1 MHLQETVTN
10 WTDCLPRLPDG
21 TLVKAVDR
29 GDLLR
34 TAKQIKPGCV
44 TLLRHWYDHGQHY
57 DNAPYSVKLDRA
69 RTFFNSFLDGTF
81 YQQYASFVDIIAG
94 WNEVWAES
102 QTAQEK
108 ADRVEQER
116 AMIQVFKAEH
126 APRLPAHVRYGMA
139 SSAVGNSQ
147 PREMYQ
153 LAVQED
159 CYIQDHPYSHWV
171 QGVRSAGDWPNLS
184 GLWNRKE
191 IEYGIKPR
199 YVFDE
204 GGPFE
209 SAVDGWRSNKCLG
222 GSVSAYVGA
231 VRAWIQDVKQTA
243 AYKEGR
249 IIGPVALFTT
259 GRQSASWSTYWT
271 EQPELNAL
279 ADMFRAE
286 WKPGAVIPPST
297 PLPITPLSQRD
308 PRWSSHI
315 MGPDAT
321 GRVRTIGDFGCLVTD
336 WAMMLQ
342 AWEISTLN
350 PAELWEYIKA
360 RGGTNGA
367 YLRGGA
373 LATAFPDDVKYN
385 GFTSGGPT
393 LYAQIRAN
401 KDKGIITPV
410 RVDFNPM
417 TPEQEEHWLDVIDY
431 LPNDNF
437 LAADPWTGKRIII
450 NDVYGIPGPDVL
462 AAQWYEPITSAPP
475 PPPRRYPR
483 VCHLLPQD
491 ATPAEYDR
499 VTSEAYALRQS
510 VMSSIDDAL
519 ITHPNLTS
527 RTVIVWGAL
536 PRHGAF
542 TDKASFEAWVTAN
555 YPPLPTIQY
564 RTF

>member
-1 MHLQETVTN
+1 MHLQTEVNN
-10 WTDCLPRLPDG
+10 WTDALPRLPDG

-81 YQQYASFVDIIAG
+81 YQQYAPVVDIIAG

-102 QTAQEK
+102 QTAAEK

-126 APRLPAHVRYGMA
+126 APRLPAHVRYGGS

-147 PREMYQ
+147 PKEMYQ

-159 CYIQDHPYSHWV
+159 FYIQDHPYSHWV

-231 VRAWIQDVKQTA
+231 VRAWINDVKQTA

-259 GRQSASWSTYWT
+259 GRQSSTWASYWT

-286 WKPGAVIPPST
+286 WKPGIVPPSSG
-297 PLPITPLSQRD
+297 LNEALIAKSLELQCIQLNAAASIQAKIVRD
-308 PRWSSHI
+308 
-315 MGPDAT
+315 
-321 GRVRTIGDFGCLVTD
+321 GRQPVGSEGRMTHQGISY
-336 WAMMLQ
+336 ALQ
-342 AWEISTLN
+342 
-350 PAELWEYIKA
+350 PAESL
-360 RGGTNGA
+360 TNQGRWV
-367 YLRGGA
+367 YYCRVG
-373 LATAFPDDVKYN
+373 DWSN
-385 GFTSGGPT
+385 
-393 LYAQIRAN
+393 
-401 KDKGIITPV
+401 V
-410 RVDFNPM
+410 RV
-417 TPEQEEHWLDVIDY
+417 I
-431 LPNDNF
+431 
-437 LAADPWTGKRIII
+437 AG
-450 NDVYGIPGPDVL
+450 
-462 AAQWYEPITSAPP
+462 
-475 PPPRRYPR
+475 
-483 VCHLLPQD
+483 
-491 ATPAEYDR
+491 
-499 VTSEAYALRQS
+499 
-510 VMSSIDDAL
+510 
-519 ITHPNLTS
+519 
-527 RTVIVWGAL
+527 
-536 PRHGAF
+536 
-542 TDKASFEAWVTAN
+542 
-555 YPPLPTIQY
+555 
-564 RTF
+564 

>member
-1 MHLQETVTN
+1 MHLQTEVNN
-10 WTDCLPRLPDG
+10 WTDALLRLPDG

-81 YQQYASFVDIIAG
+81 YQQYAGIVDIIAG

-108 ADRVEQER
+108 ADRVEQEK

-126 APRLPAHVRYGMA
+126 APRLPSHVRYAMA

-147 PREMYQ
+147 PRDMYQ

-231 VRAWIQDVKQTA
+231 VRTWIQDVKQTA
-243 AYKEGR
+243 AYREGR

-259 GRQSASWSTYWT
+259 GRQSSTWSSYWT

-286 WKPGAVIPPST
+286 WKPGTVPPSSG
-297 PLPITPLSQRD
+297 LNEALIARSLELQCISLNAAASIQAKIVRD
-308 PRWSSHI
+308 
-315 MGPDAT
+315 
-321 GRVRTIGDFGCLVTD
+321 GRQPVGSEGRMTHQGVSY
-336 WAMMLQ
+336 ALQ
-342 AWEISTLN
+342 
-350 PAELWEYIKA
+350 PAESL
-360 RGGTNGA
+360 
-367 YLRGGA
+367 
-373 LATAFPDDVKYN
+373 
-385 GFTSGGPT
+385 TSQGRWVYYCRVGDWS
-393 LYAQIRAN
+393 N
-401 KDKGIITPV
+401 V
-410 RVDFNPM
+410 RV
-417 TPEQEEHWLDVIDY
+417 I
-431 LPNDNF
+431 
-437 LAADPWTGKRIII
+437 TG
-450 NDVYGIPGPDVL
+450 
-462 AAQWYEPITSAPP
+462 
-475 PPPRRYPR
+475 
-483 VCHLLPQD
+483 
-491 ATPAEYDR
+491 
-499 VTSEAYALRQS
+499 
-510 VMSSIDDAL
+510 
-519 ITHPNLTS
+519 
-527 RTVIVWGAL
+527 
-536 PRHGAF
+536 
-542 TDKASFEAWVTAN
+542 
-555 YPPLPTIQY
+555 
-564 RTF
+564 

>member
-102 QTAQEK
+102 QTAAEK

-126 APRLPAHVRYGMA
+126 APRLPAHVRYGGS

-147 PREMYQ
+147 PKEMYQ

-159 CYIQDHPYSHWV
+159 FYIQDHPYSHWV

-231 VRAWIQDVKQTA
+231 VRAWINDVKQTA

-259 GRQSASWSTYWT
+259 GRQSASWSSYWT

-286 WKPGAVIPPST
+286 WKPGTVTPP
-297 PLPITPLSQRD
+297 
-308 PRWSSHI
+308 
-315 MGPDAT
+315 
-321 GRVRTIGDFGCLVTD
+321 
-336 WAMMLQ
+336 
-342 AWEISTLN
+342 
-350 PAELWEYIKA
+350 
-360 RGGTNGA
+360 TN
-367 YLRGGA
+367 
-373 LATAFPDDVKYN
+373 
-385 GFTSGGPT
+385 
-393 LYAQIRAN
+393 
-401 KDKGIITPV
+401 
-410 RVDFNPM
+410 
-417 TPEQEEHWLDVIDY
+417 
-431 LPNDNF
+431 
-437 LAADPWTGKRIII
+437 
-450 NDVYGIPGPDVL
+450 
-462 AAQWYEPITSAPP
+462 
-475 PPPRRYPR
+475 PPRRYNR
-483 VCHLLPQD
+483 FCHLVPGD
-491 ATPAEYDR
+491 STPAEWNR
-499 VTSEAYALRQS
+499 VTTEAYARRHT
-510 VMSSIDDAL
+510 VMSSIDDAF

-527 RTVIVWGAL
+527 RTVVVWGAL
-536 PRHGAF
+536 SRHGAF
-542 TDKASFEAWVTAN
+542 TSRANFEAWVTAN

>member
-1 MHLQETVTN
+1 MHLQAEVNN
-10 WTDCLPRLPDG
+10 WTDALPRLPDG
-21 TLVKAVDR
+21 VLVKAVDR

-44 TLLRHWYDHGQHY
+44 TLLRHWYDQGQHY

-81 YQQYASFVDIIAG
+81 YQQYSPFVDIIAG

-147 PREMYQ
+147 PKEMYQ

-209 SAVDGWRSNKCLG
+209 SAVDGWRSAKCLG

-231 VRAWIQDVKQTA
+231 VRTWINDVKQTA

-259 GRQSASWSTYWT
+259 GRQSPSWESYWT

-286 WKPGAVIPPST
+286 WKPGT
-297 PLPITPLSQRD
+297 
-308 PRWSSHI
+308 
-315 MGPDAT
+315 
-321 GRVRTIGDFGCLVTD
+321 VT
-336 WAMMLQ
+336 
-342 AWEISTLN
+342 
-350 PAELWEYIKA
+350 
-360 RGGTNGA
+360 
-367 YLRGGA
+367 
-373 LATAFPDDVKYN
+373 
-385 GFTSGGPT
+385 
-393 LYAQIRAN
+393 
-401 KDKGIITPV
+401 
-410 RVDFNPM
+410 
-417 TPEQEEHWLDVIDY
+417 
-431 LPNDNF
+431 
-437 LAADPWTGKRIII
+437 
-450 NDVYGIPGPDVL
+450 
-462 AAQWYEPITSAPP
+462 PP
-475 PPPRRYPR
+475 PPTLNEALIARSLELQCISLNAAASIQAKIVRDGRQPVGSEGRMTHQGVSYA
-483 VCHLLPQD
+483 LQ
-491 ATPAEYDR
+491 PAE
-499 VTSEAYALRQS
+499 S
-510 VMSSIDDAL
+510 
-519 ITHPNLTS
+519 LTS
-527 RTVIVWGAL
+527 QGRWVYYCRVGDWSNVKVITG
-536 PRHGAF
+536 
-542 TDKASFEAWVTAN
+542 
-555 YPPLPTIQY
+555 
-564 RTF
+564 

>member
-1 MHLQETVTN
+1 MHLQETVSN
-10 WTDCLPRLPDG
+10 WTDALPRLPDG

-81 YQQYASFVDIIAG
+81 YQQYAPFVDIIAG

-102 QTAQEK
+102 QTAAEK

-126 APRLPAHVRYGMA
+126 APRLPDHVRYGMA

-231 VRAWIQDVKQTA
+231 VRAWINDVKQTA

-249 IIGPVALFTT
+249 IVGPVALFTT
-259 GRQSASWSTYWT
+259 GRQSSTWASYWT

-286 WKPGAVIPPST
+286 WKPGT
-297 PLPITPLSQRD
+297 
-308 PRWSSHI
+308 
-315 MGPDAT
+315 
-321 GRVRTIGDFGCLVTD
+321 VT
-336 WAMMLQ
+336 
-342 AWEISTLN
+342 
-350 PAELWEYIKA
+350 
-360 RGGTNGA
+360 
-367 YLRGGA
+367 
-373 LATAFPDDVKYN
+373 
-385 GFTSGGPT
+385 
-393 LYAQIRAN
+393 
-401 KDKGIITPV
+401 
-410 RVDFNPM
+410 
-417 TPEQEEHWLDVIDY
+417 
-431 LPNDNF
+431 
-437 LAADPWTGKRIII
+437 
-450 NDVYGIPGPDVL
+450 
-462 AAQWYEPITSAPP
+462 PP
-475 PPPRRYPR
+475 PPTLNEALIARSLELQCISLNAAASIQAKIVRDGRQPVGSEGRMTHQGVSYA
-483 VCHLLPQD
+483 LQ
-491 ATPAEYDR
+491 PAE
-499 VTSEAYALRQS
+499 S
-510 VMSSIDDAL
+510 
-519 ITHPNLTS
+519 LTS
-527 RTVIVWGAL
+527 QGRWVYYCRVGDWANVKVITG
-536 PRHGAF
+536 
-542 TDKASFEAWVTAN
+542 
-555 YPPLPTIQY
+555 
-564 RTF
+564 